1 MHEISLVR
9 NIFSTLEEQYPDILP
24 QQINCIYMQ
33 LGELSNVQPIALQNA
48 FEAVIE
54 EDTRYGQ
61 AQLDITVTPV
71 LIYCDACQKT
81 IGIKDYHFVCTCGK
95 PSKQMVQGDEVLITK
110 VEFIK

>member
-1 MHEISLVR
+1 
-9 NIFSTLEEQYPDILP
+9 
-24 QQINCIYMQ
+24 MQ

-54 EDTRYGQ
+54 DDIRYGQ

-81 IGIKDYHFVCTCGK
+81 TGIKDYHFVCTCGK